1 MNITVLKRRGA
12 KWVSTFRKGSNEVR
26 AKTCNEVRT
35 KSTFEKVEQNT
46 FRKPRVLR

>member
-26 AKTCNEVRT
+26 AKTCNEVRAKLWLKKVVT
-35 KSTFEKVEQNT
+35 K
-46 FRKPRVLR
+46 